1 MHVIFRYDD
10 FSAAEQLPFGTDQ
23 ALFDLFLALRVPL
36 LVAVTPR
43 MSADIRDPLN
53 DRFFAIEDDV
63 RRIRLLAR
71 GLEQG
76 WQLALHGLTHQSTVA
91 LSGSEFRGVPPEV
104 QEEKIAAGRHALAA
118 CFPGVPLEV
127 FVPPWNSYDQA
138 TIQCLPRQ
146 GFRALCAG
154 DTERAR
160 QEGGL
165 RIIPSLMT
173 PRDLLDYLHSFSAY
187 DLVDTVGD
195 GCLVITM
202 HQYEFRL
209 LGRNDYVDLHELAR
223 AVDMLIEADVTPEVV
238 EVDAPA
244 EHYMPRRQSGLMAKI
259 HLLQQVRQQRGRGAW
274 TLASRLGRP
283 LGRYGDLLVK
293 TVVAHACW
301 QLDRTERRLRSELRP
316 AQVWLARQHDKRSSS

>member
-1 MHVIFRYDD
+1 MRIVFRYDD
-10 FSAAEQLPFGTDQ
+10 FNAADQYPFEVDE
-23 ALFDLFLALRVPL
+23 ALFNVFLDLNIPL
-36 LVAVTPR
+36 LVAVTPH
-43 MSADIRDPLN
+43 MSANVRDPLN
-53 DRFFAIEDDV
+53 ERFFAIEDDV

-91 LSGSEFRGVPPEV
+91 LSGSEFKGVPQQA
-104 QEEKIAAGRHALAA
+104 QEEKIAAGRRALAA
-118 CFPGVPLEV
+118 CFPGVPIEV

-138 TIQCLPRQ
+138 TVKCLPSQ
-146 GFRALCAG
+146 GFHALCAG
-154 DTERAR
+154 DKELAR
-160 QEGGL
+160 QEGGVT
-165 RIIPSLMT
+165 IIPSLMT
-173 PRDLLDYLHSFSAY
+173 PRDLLDYMQSFSAR
-187 DLVDTVGD
+187 DLIDTVGN

-202 HQYEFRL
+202 HQYEFRP

-223 AVDMLIEADVTPEVV
+223 TVDTLIEANVTPAVV

-244 EHYMPRRQSGLMAKI
+244 EHYIPRRHSGLMAKI

-274 TLASRLGRP
+274 ALASRLGRP

-293 TVVAHACW
+293 TGVAHACW

-316 AQVWLARQHDKRSSS
+316 AKVWLARQHDKDSSS